1 MYWKRKISQA
11 DCVLMPDSIKL
22 REVWYAALAMANQSP
37 NLEVVRVLSSNMIGT
52 KVFERGHSAEMSR
65 KDIVYYD

>member
-22 REVWYAALAMANQSP
+22 EKFGKAMAMANQSP
-37 NLEVVRVLSSNMIGT
+37 NLELVSVEFQHDWNKSFKKRSLRRNV
-52 KVFERGHSAEMSR
+52 
-65 KDIVYYD
+65 

>member
-22 REVWYAALAMANQSP
+22 EKFGKAMAMANQSP

>member
-22 REVWYAALAMANQSP
+22 EKFGMALAMANQSP
-37 NLEVVRVLSSNMIGT
+37 NLELVSVEFQT
-52 KVFERGHSAEMSR
+52 
-65 KDIVYYD
+65 